1 VVCDAW
7 SSCGVLAPLVWG
19 HVLSRDW
26 RGNFMKNFWLVLAS
40 VLIGG
45 ISFWTPNVLLFPRMK
60 SMNTFFAVITFACP
74 LALLVVY
81 GVATWYRKQ
90 QEVND
95 GGPSSALF
103 ALIGIWLTGPW
114 LMGFAGTLAGGPGFH
129 ELSDYT
135 PFLWMSLCPPLTLYF
150 SAMQGNVLA
159 LILVTVLMPVCHHL
173 FEKEH
178 WIIPPGWKPRMHF
191 RRSHSAG

>member
-1 VVCDAW
+1 M
-7 SSCGVLAPLVWG
+7 SSWRAVRPRIESHNPGVILMGSENSMKSLWLA
-19 HVLSRDW
+19 
-26 RGNFMKNFWLVLAS
+26 LAS

-60 SMNTFFAVITFACP
+60 SMNSFFVEITFACP

-103 ALIGIWLTGPW
+103 ALIGVWLIGPW
-114 LMGFAGTLAGGPGFH
+114 LMG
-129 ELSDYT
+129 
-135 PFLWMSLCPPLTLYF
+135 
-150 SAMQGNVLA
+150 
-159 LILVTVLMPVCHHL
+159 
-173 FEKEH
+173 
-178 WIIPPGWKPRMHF
+178 
-191 RRSHSAG
+191 